1 MPLSASSTGHAR
13 QALSILL
20 EAAALLL
27 ALVALA
33 GVGQSLGHGNGLLLK
48 ALGGGVGAVAGLLA
62 GYCHQLARQIVTL
75 PADVALEQ
83 DKRQPVF
90 YLRSFHDDV
99 IMSRVGE
106 TDVPMLPAFAS
117 EQEQLERALRRI
129 GPVVGVAVTPK
140 EQLPLV
146 GFSPLHLT
154 DDEWRERV
162 RDLMQKSALV
172 VLRIARTEG
181 VLWEF
186 QEAPKVVSPE
196 RLLFLVPSQ
205 ADYEAFLELTRNL
218 LPFALPPYRKT
229 RRPPK
234 STVTA
239 IVYFKPGWQAFL
251 IPLQIPKWRSETLT
265 AALIQAMQPVYEQI
279 KVPWRRGAPVALETA
294 SGRIWTSDGWRRRL
308 RHHQL
313 VVDRIGQPKPRL
325 VFRIR
330 RGPCSNRREPG
341 RGSAGAL
348 LLQISLA
355 PELLNWAN
363 ARKTPEGAS
372 DEDQIVLAHH
382 RHSRRRRRRA
392 RRYHRR

>member
-1 MPLSASSTGHAR
+1 MPLSASSSGRAR

-129 GPVVGVAVTPK
+129 GAVVGVAVTPK

-205 ADYEAFLELTRNL
+205 GDYEAFLESTRNL

-279 KVPWRRGAPVALETA
+279 KVPWRPAPL
-294 SGRIWTSDGWRRRL
+294 SLW
-308 RHHQL
+308 
-313 VVDRIGQPKPRL
+313 K
-325 VFRIR
+325 
-330 RGPCSNRREPG
+330 
-341 RGSAGAL
+341 L
-348 LLQISLA
+348 LLAGYELVMAGVVAYAIINSWSTELANPSEGSCSGSGAGRAQIDANLGEEARARCCSKY
-355 PELLNWAN
+355 PWLLNC
-363 ARKTPEGAS
+363 
-372 DEDQIVLAHH
+372 
-382 RHSRRRRRRA
+382 
-392 RRYHRR
+392 